1 MRHYAGYESILPVPV
16 TIHLHALALG
26 VCLLVDHR
34 YRFLILDH
42 EDMTLRTA
50 YIEKLKSSQFAMSSR
65 LAITCMNNVSPQL
78 NAFVD

>member
-50 YIEKLKSSQFAMSSR
+50 YTEKLKSSQFAMFMQVMAN
-65 LAITCMNNVSPQL
+65 LEDNVSPQL